1 MAEPWRARRA
11 TPPNEEPSDRE
22 LVSRAQDGDRAAFAS
37 LYRRYVDAVHR
48 YCFRRLEE
56 RDAAEDA
63 TSLVFTRALA
73 SLPRYR
79 EGSFRAWLFA
89 IAHNAVVDAHRRRR
103 PNVPLDDLA
112 DRPAADPTPE
122 ESVLIGE
129 ERRSVR
135 TLLAHLTPDQRRV
148 IELRLAGLNG
158 AEIAR
163 VLGRSTNAVDVA
175 QYRAMRRLRDL
186 LVEPEAAGE
195 VRRARR

>member
-11 TPPNEEPSDRE
+11 TPPKEVPSDRE
-22 LVSRAQDGDRAAFAS
+22 LVSRAQDGDRAAFAA

-56 RDAAEDA
+56 REAAEDA
-63 TSLVFTRALA
+63 TSLVFTKALA
-73 SLPRYR
+73 ALPKYR
-79 EGSFRAWLFA
+79 ESSFRAWLFA
-89 IAHNAVVDAHRRRR
+89 IAHNIVVDAHRRRR
-103 PNVPLDDLA
+103 PIVPLDDLA
-112 DRPAADPTPE
+112 DRPAAGPTPE

-135 TLLAHLTPDQRRV
+135 ALLAHLTPDQRRV
-148 IELRLAGLNG
+148 IELRLAGLDG

-186 LVEPEAAGE
+186 LVEPLAAEE